1 MKLNNLFA
9 IVWILF
15 FLTACNDTDLFLA
28 GGGIGGTGSPFPE
41 DSISTAPALTSK
53 VGESINIGTITSFGH
68 IFVDGIV
75 VNGIEY
81 DLSQAEIIMNG
92 QSAIAADLQLG
103 MIVQIQ
109 GIITD
114 EDNKTGTASRVE
126 VNENIVAPVQ
136 SIDETNSSLTLL
148 GQTVKIDPFT
158 ILDGFAD
165 ISELK
170 INNILA
176 ISGLTNELGQ
186 IVATRIASVLP
197 PEQFQVRGRAR
208 LDTVKQTATIGNL
221 IVDCSQTPFDEAIAD
236 NEYQLIDI
244 KGKLFRKRFIAAQCH
259 LVEPIDWN
267 SFTTIQ
273 LEGIITRFNN
283 SADFD
288 VDHLPLTVNRETQ
301 FQFGIVTDLALG
313 SRLKIKVK
321 GRDENGI
328 LVAEAIQFSHPL
340 HYPSMSIKAPIEMIT
355 TDSKQISLL
364 GIPLQ
369 WFDDTVVMD
378 NQTEETNFYWSDLH
392 SGDWVQVHGFIDLD
406 TNLPVIEQ
414 LQRQTV
420 QSGKNVE
427 LIGHPD
433 TVEESTRT
441 LKFFGITIMADSRT
455 SYQDNRTT
463 VVLLNSSGT
472 LLTANEFFSRIRT
485 VKPLIAVTGQWF
497 GNVMVAQQMVILSD

>member
-1 MKLNNLFA
+1 MRLNNLFA
-9 IVWILF
+9 IFWILF
-15 FLTACNDTDLFLA
+15 FLTACNDTDLSLA
-28 GGGIGGTGSPFPE
+28 GGGIGGTGFPE
-41 DSISTAPALTSK
+41 DSTSTGTAPVLISK
-53 VGESINIGTITSFGH
+53 AGESINIGTITSFGH

-81 DLSQAEIIMNG
+81 DLSQAEVIINRE
-92 QSAIAADLQLG
+92 SATMANLQLG

-114 EDNKTGTASRVE
+114 ADNKTGTANRVE

-136 SIDETNSSLTLL
+136 SIDDTNSNLTLL
-148 GQTVKIDPFT
+148 GQTVKINPFT
-158 ILDGFAD
+158 ILEGFAD

-170 INNILA
+170 LNNILA

-186 IVATRIASVLP
+186 IVATRIALVSSP
-197 PEQFQVRGRAR
+197 NQFQVHGWAS
-208 LDTVKQTATIGNL
+208 LDAVKQTATLGDL
-221 IVDCSQTPFDEAIAD
+221 TVDCSQTPFEAISD

-244 KGKLFRKRFIAAQCH
+244 KGKLSGNRFIAEQCY
-259 LVEPIDWN
+259 LVEPIEWN
-267 SFTTIQ
+267 NFATIQ
-273 LEGIITRFNN
+273 LEGVITRFNN

-313 SRLKIKVK
+313 SRLKIK
-321 GRDENGI
+321 GYRDENNI

-364 GIPLQ
+364 GISLQ
-369 WFDDTVVMD
+369 WFNDSVVTD
-378 NQTEETNFYWSDLH
+378 RQAAARNFYWPDLRI
-392 SGDWVQVHGFIDLD
+392 SDWVQVHGFIDLD

-420 QSGKNVE
+420 QSGENVE

-463 VVLLNSSGT
+463 VVLLNASGT